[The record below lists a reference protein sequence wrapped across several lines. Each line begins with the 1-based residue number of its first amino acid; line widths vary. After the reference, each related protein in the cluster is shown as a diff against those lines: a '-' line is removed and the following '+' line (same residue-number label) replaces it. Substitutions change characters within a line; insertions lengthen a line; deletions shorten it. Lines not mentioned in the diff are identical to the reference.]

1 MKYNNITDV
10 STTNLMRMLD
20 MERFQDRDSQKMIQ
34 DELKFRN
41 NGMSFNDMVNTF
53 KGGKVDEK
61 IYRHI
66 RIQGD

>member
-53 KGGKVDEK
+53 KGVSRWA
-61 IYRHI
+61 Y
-66 RIQGD
+66 

>member
-41 NGMSFNDMVNTF
+41 HGMSFDDMTNTF
-53 KGGKVDEK
+53 KKGVA
-61 IYRHI
+61 
-66 RIQGD
+66 

>member
-20 MERFQDRDSQKMIQ
+20 MKRFQDRDSQKMIQ

-41 NGMSFNDMVNTF
+41 NGMSFDDMVNTF
-53 KGGKVDEK
+53 KGVSNGT
-61 IYRHI
+61 
-66 RIQGD
+66 

>member
-10 STTNLMRMLD
+10 STTNSMRMLD

-41 NGMSFNDMVNTF
+41 SGMSFDDMTNTF
-53 KGGKVDEK
+53 KGRVA
-61 IYRHI
+61 
-66 RIQGD
+66 

>member
-10 STTNLMRMLD
+10 STTNLIKMLD

-41 NGMSFNDMVNTF
+41 SGMSFDDMINTF
-53 KGGKVDEK
+53 FKGRVS
-61 IYRHI
+61 R
-66 RIQGD
+66 

>member
-10 STTNLMRMLD
+10 STTNLMRMLE

-41 NGMSFNDMVNTF
+41 SGMSFDDMTNTF
-53 KGGKVDEK
+53 KGRVA
-61 IYRHI
+61 
-66 RIQGD
+66 

>member
-53 KGGKVDEK
+53 KGG
-61 IYRHI
+61 I
-66 RIQGD
+66 

>member
-10 STTNLMRMLD
+10 STTNLMRMLK

-41 NGMSFNDMVNTF
+41 SGMSFDDMTNTF
-53 KGGKVDEK
+53 KGRVA
-61 IYRHI
+61 
-66 RIQGD
+66 